1 MHGVGGTVYKIFQY
15 GRGFSCCFLFRFVVI
30 YLCFADAN
38 VLVVGD
44 PAHGRGLKLD
54 DPFQPRPFCDSMNST
69 HAFRGRWDP
78 LFFV

>member
-44 PAHGRGLKLD
+44 PAHGREIETK
-54 DPFQPRPFCDSMNST
+54 
-69 HAFRGRWDP
+69 
-78 LFFV
+78 